1 MADLTGMMQAAA
13 GVGGA
18 GGDQGGKYIAIAHQT
33 TPYFTLLDHT
43 TPGTV
48 TLATTYAIGAASRNV
63 KFSPDGNYI
72 AVANTGITLLSF
84 SAGSVSLATT
94 YNAGTGGGLSYTPD
108 GNYLASGTSSLG
120 LTLLNSS
127 TPGSLSLATTYSS
140 GSIDNAEF
148 SSDGNYLAISTTGQ
162 TNLRLLNHTTPG
174 SLSFAT
180 SYNFD
185 PSETNDGSP
194 YGNYSVHFSADSNY
208 VAVALGLSRATT
220 FNLLNHTTPGSL
232 SLQSTYTLSG
242 SSASRAVRFSP
253 DNSYIAVA
261 RGSVLTLLSY
271 SAGSYSFATTYNIL
285 QTIIALDWSPD
296 GNYISVMRFNS
307 PYFTLLDHTTPG
319 TLALAATYATSGG
332 PVSTLCGVS
341 FNPA

>member
-1 MADLTGMMQAAA
+1 VLGVLGVIKAGNILPLLT
-13 GVGGA
+13 
-18 GGDQGGKYIAIAHQT
+18 KT

-108 GNYLASGTSSLG
+108 GNYLASGTSSPG

-180 SYNFD
+180 F
-185 PSETNDGSP
+185 
-194 YGNYSVHFSADSNY
+194 
-208 VAVALGLSRATT
+208 
-220 FNLLNHTTPGSL
+220 
-232 SLQSTYTLSG
+232 
-242 SSASRAVRFSP
+242 
-253 DNSYIAVA
+253 I
-261 RGSVLTLLSY
+261 
-271 SAGSYSFATTYNIL
+271 
-285 QTIIALDWSPD
+285 
-296 GNYISVMRFNS
+296 
-307 PYFTLLDHTTPG
+307 
-319 TLALAATYATSGG
+319 
-332 PVSTLCGVS
+332 
-341 FNPA
+341 